1 MSRALN
7 KTGKSIVYSCE
18 WPLYEWP
25 YVKVNATNIYPPLS
39 ITITFMGFKG
49 KGWKSSKVIVLKK
62 KSNWICTLFKLG
74 MMAHR
79 SLVMN

>member
-25 YVKVNATNIYPPLS
+25 YVKVNGTNIYPLLS
-39 ITITFMGFKG
+39 ITVTFWALREKFG
-49 KGWKSSKVIVLKK
+49 
-62 KSNWICTLFKLG
+62 NHTKL
-74 MMAHR
+74 
-79 SLVMN
+79 